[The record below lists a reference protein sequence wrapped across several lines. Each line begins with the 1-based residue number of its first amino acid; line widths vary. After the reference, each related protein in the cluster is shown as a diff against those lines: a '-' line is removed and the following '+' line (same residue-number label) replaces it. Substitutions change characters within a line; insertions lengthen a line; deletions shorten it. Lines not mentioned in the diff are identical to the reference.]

1 MAYKILAINPG
12 STSTKISLANDDQ
25 PVFVADIAHSQEELR
40 IFKRI
45 SDQFHFRKQVV
56 IEELKKRNVPLDF
69 DAVIG
74 RGGLAKPV
82 PSGVFA
88 ITEKMII
95 DQQQAIHQH
104 VCDLG
109 CMIADE
115 IARDIPGCRSF
126 IADPGVVDEME
137 PEARVS
143 GSPLMPRMCIWHA
156 LNQKAIGRRFAKDMG
171 TTYEKLNLIIC
182 HLGGGIS
189 IAAHDHGRTIDANN
203 ALDGEGPFSPERAGT
218 LPAADLIHLCFS
230 GKYTEDQLLK
240 KVSGQAGLIAHL
252 GTNDLKEIMNWIKAG
267 DKHAEVVVSAMIWHI
282 AKNIAAEGAVLYG
295 KVDAILLT
303 GGMAKCDYII
313 ERLKRRLNYLAPI
326 HVYPGQDEM
335 KALTENALAV
345 LRGERAARD
354 Y

>member
-1 MAYKILAINPG
+1 M
-12 STSTKISLANDDQ
+12 
-25 PVFVADIAHSQEELR
+25 ADIAHSQEELR

-82 PSGVFA
+82 PSGVFT

-189 IAAHDHGRTIDANN
+189 IAAHDHGRAIDANN